1 MCHKN
6 NHYFCD
12 AFNLNI
18 IMSINV
24 LEKLSDN
31 DKKLLK
37 NGVIE
42 VTGKAMNRTA
52 IGVVDAFVTLYPKA
66 TFDELKE
73 MLPDSI
79 NPSAPKNYK
88 SLFKPYTTRDYGVIQ
103 SGSIRKECTDQE
115 LDINASHFIEKE
127 ETFTS
132 SDGIEILVSKSW
144 ESKDTETGESDIQ
157 NLIKHVSQ
165 YGIRVIQVEKKEA
178 FNKGNYNLDIINPS
192 LKAAIEKAA
201 TKKKFPWWIILIL
214 LGLSIGAYL
223 MLKK

>member
-1 MCHKN
+1 MPIKAL
-6 NHYFCD
+6 D
-12 AFNLNI
+12 
-18 IMSINV
+18 
-24 LEKLSDN
+24 KLSDN

-42 VTGKAMNRTA
+42 VTSKAMNRTA
-52 IGVVDAFVTLYPKA
+52 IGVVDALVTLYPKA

-73 MLPDSI
+73 MLPDII

-88 SLFKPYTTRDYGVIQ
+88 SLFKPYTTRNYGIIQ
-103 SGSIRKECTDQE
+103 SGSIRQECKDQE
-115 LDINASHFIEKE
+115 LDINASHFIEND

-157 NLIKHVSQ
+157 NLINHVSQ
-165 YGIRVIQVEKKEA
+165 YGIRVTQVEKKEA
-178 FNKGNYNLDIINPS
+178 FNKGNYNLEIINPL
-192 LKAAIEKAA
+192 LKEAIEKAT
-201 TKKKFPWWIILIL
+201 TKKKFPWWVILIL

-223 MLKK
+223 MLKSK

>member
-1 MCHKN
+1 
-6 NHYFCD
+6 
-12 AFNLNI
+12 
-18 IMSINV
+18 MSIKV
-24 LEKLSDN
+24 LAKLSDN

-52 IGVVDAFVTLYPKA
+52 IGVVDALVTLYPKA
-66 TFDELKE
+66 TFEELKE

-103 SGSIRKECTDQE
+103 SGSIRNECTEQE
-115 LDINASHFIEKE
+115 LDINASHFIEKD

-132 SDGIEILVSKSW
+132 ADGVEILVSKSW

-157 NLIKHVSQ
+157 NLIDHVSK
-165 YGIRVIQVEKKEA
+165 YGIRVTQVEKKES

-223 MLKK
+223 MLNK

>member
-1 MCHKN
+1 M
-6 NHYFCD
+6 
-12 AFNLNI
+12 
-18 IMSINV
+18 
-24 LEKLSDN
+24 
-31 DKKLLK
+31 
-37 NGVIE
+37 IE

-52 IGVVDAFVTLYPKA
+52 IGVVDALVTLYPKA
-66 TFDELKE
+66 TFEELKE

-103 SGSIRKECTDQE
+103 SGSIRNECTEQE
-115 LDINASHFIEKE
+115 LDINASHFIEKD

-132 SDGIEILVSKSW
+132 ADGVEILVSKSW

-157 NLIKHVSQ
+157 NLIDHVSK
-165 YGIRVIQVEKKEA
+165 YGIRVTQVEKKES

>member
-1 MCHKN
+1 
-6 NHYFCD
+6 
-12 AFNLNI
+12 
-18 IMSINV
+18 MSIKV
-24 LEKLSDN
+24 LEKLSIN

-73 MLPDSI
+73 MLPDII

-88 SLFKPYTTRDYGVIQ
+88 SLFKPYTTRNYGVIQ
-103 SGSIRKECTDQE
+103 PGSIRQECTEQE
-115 LDINASHFIEKE
+115 LDINASHFIEKD

-132 SDGIEILVSKSW
+132 SDGIEILISKSW

-178 FNKGNYNLDIINPS
+178 FNKGNYNLEIINPS
-192 LKAAIEKAA
+192 LKEAIEKAA
-201 TKKKFPWWIILIL
+201 TKKKFPWWVLLLI